1 MSMEILEL
9 NPSRPSLPLRHAGW
23 FVELVE
29 LIGNFKEY
37 SEHLI
42 MCLYLIL
49 LTHVAFYETP
59 DH

>member
-9 NPSRPSLPLRHAGW
+9 NPSRPSLPLRHTGW
-23 FVELVE
+23 FVEVVG
-29 LIGNFKEY
+29 LIGNVKEY

-42 MCLYLIL
+42 MCLYFIL
-49 LTHVAFYETP
+49 LTHVAFYGAP

>member
-23 FVELVE
+23 FVDLVE
-29 LIGNFKEY
+29 VIGNYKEY
-37 SEHLI
+37 FEHLT
-42 MCLYLIL
+42 MCLYFIL
-49 LTHVAFYETP
+49 LTDVTFYETP

>member
-1 MSMEILEL
+1 MRMEILEL

-23 FVELVE
+23 FVEGVE
-29 LIGNFKEY
+29 VIEKYKEY
-37 SEHLI
+37 SEQSI
-42 MCLYLIL
+42 MCLYFIL

>member
-23 FVELVE
+23 FVELVG
-29 LIGNFKEY
+29 LIGNYNEY
-37 SEHLI
+37 SEHFT
-42 MCLYLIL
+42 MCLYFIL
-49 LTHVAFYETP
+49 LTDVAFYKTP